1 MDAVIVAAGKGTR
14 MRPLTDERPK
24 PLLPVGTTT
33 LLERTMAQCAPHVER
48 FVLVVGYRGEQIRE
62 AIGESFEG
70 APVEYVEQRERL
82 GTAHAVGC
90 VADVVDDRFV
100 VCNGDLVLD
109 DSLFEALA
117 ATDGHALTVT
127 TVPNPTEYGVVDV
140 AGGDGIAGSGADD
153 SLPRVTGIVEK
164 PDDPPSDLG
173 NVGVYAFEPSIFDAI
188 DRTTK
193 SPRGEYEITDS
204 IELLL
209 EDGAEITAV
218 EYDGTWLD
226 VGRPWDLLTA
236 NEAVLGEL
244 DGDDASE
251 QMIEGTVEDGAHLYG
266 AVVVEDGARVRS
278 GTYVEGPV
286 VIRSGADV
294 GPNAYVRGATV
305 LGPDVRVGNA
315 VEVKNSV
322 LMAGA
327 HAAHLSYVGD
337 SVLGRD
343 VNFGAGTVVANL
355 RHDDANVR
363 MRVKGEAVD
372 TGRRKLGV
380 VLGDGAKT
388 GIDTSLNAGVVLG
401 TGAATE
407 PGESVRRDRGRE

>member
-14 MRPLTDERPK
+14 MRPLTDTRPK

-33 LLERTMAQCAPHVER
+33 LLERAMAQCSPHVDR
-48 FVLVVGYRGEQIRE
+48 YVLVVGYRGDQIRE
-62 AIGESFEG
+62 TVGDEFDG
-70 APVEYVEQRERL
+70 KPVAYVDQHERK
-82 GTAHAVGC
+82 GTAHAVGK
-90 VADVVDDRFV
+90 AAEIVDDRFLV
-100 VCNGDLVLD
+100 LNGDLVLD
-109 DSLFEALA
+109 DALFERLA
-117 ATDGHALTVT
+117 AVDGHVLTVT

-140 AGGDGIAGSGADD
+140 AGSAESESA
-153 SLPRVTGIVEK
+153 RVTGIVEK
-164 PDDPPSDLG
+164 PDEPPSDLA
-173 NVGVYAFEPSIFDAI
+173 NVGVYAFEPSVFDAI
-188 DRTTK
+188 DRTPK

-209 EDGAEITAV
+209 ADDESIAAV

-226 VGRPWDLLTA
+226 VGRPWELIDA
-236 NEAVLGEL
+236 NEAVLAEL
-244 DGDDASE
+244 ETDAGSVTAPADRR
-251 QMIEGTVEDGAHLYG
+251 EGTVEEGAQLHG
-266 AVVVEDGARVRS
+266 PVVVEAGARVRS
-278 GTYVEGPV
+278 GAYVEGPV

-294 GPNAYVRGATV
+294 GPNAYVRGASV
-305 LGPDVRVGNA
+305 IGPDVRVGNG

-322 LMAGA
+322 LLEDA

-337 SVLGRD
+337 SVLGAHA
-343 VNFGAGTVVANL
+343 NFGAGTVVANL

-363 MRVKGEAVD
+363 MRVKGETVD

-380 VLGDGAKT
+380 VLGDEVKT

-407 PGESVRRDRGRE
+407 PGETVTRDRGRD

>member
-1 MDAVIVAAGKGTR
+1 MDAVIVAAGEGTR
-14 MRPLTDERPK
+14 MRPLTETRPK

-33 LLERTMAQCAPHVER
+33 LLERTMSQCAPHVER
-48 FVLVVGYRGEQIRE
+48 FVLVVGYRSDQVREQVGEE
-62 AIGESFEG
+62 FDGH
-70 APVEYVEQRERL
+70 PVTYVEQREPR
-82 GTAHAVGC
+82 GTAHAVGR
-90 VADVVDDRFV
+90 AAEAVDDRFL

-109 DSLFEALA
+109 DELFTHLA

-127 TVPNPTEYGVVDV
+127 TVPDPSQYGVVDV
-140 AGGDGIAGSGADD
+140 DWEAGNGDSA
-153 SLPRVTGIVEK
+153 RVEGIVEK
-164 PDDPPSDLG
+164 PADPPSDLG
-173 NVGVYAFEPSIFDAI
+173 NVGVYAFEPSIFEAI
-188 DRTTK
+188 ERTK
-193 SPRGEYEITDS
+193 LSPRGEYEITDS

-209 EDGAEITAV
+209 EAGESIAAV

-244 DGDDASE
+244 VDGGEE
-251 QMIEGTVEDGAHLYG
+251 QVQRPEGAVESGAELHG
-266 AVVVEDGARVRS
+266 PVVVEDGARVRS
-278 GTYVEGPV
+278 GAYVEGPV
-286 VIRSGADV
+286 VIREGADV
-294 GPNAYVRGATV
+294 GPNAYVRGASV
-305 LGPDVRVGNA
+305 IGPDVRIGNA

-322 LMAGA
+322 LLGGA

-337 SVLGRD
+337 SVLGAD
-343 VNFGAGTVVANL
+343 VNLGAGTVVANL
-355 RHDDANVR
+355 RHDEGNVR

-380 VLGDGAKT
+380 VLGDSAKT

-407 PGESVRRDRGRE
+407 PGETVTRDRGRE

>member
-33 LLERTMAQCAPHVER
+33 LLERTMGQCSPHVDR
-48 FVLVVGYRGEQIRE
+48 FVLVVGYRGDAIRE
-62 AIGESFEG
+62 AIGDTFDG
-70 APVEYVEQRERL
+70 APVEYVEQRQRK
-82 GTAHAVGC
+82 GTAHAVGRA
-90 VADVVDDRFV
+90 ADVVDDRFI

-109 DSLFEALA
+109 DALFERLA
-117 ATDGHALTVT
+117 ATEGHALTVT

-140 AGGDGIAGSGADD
+140 DWDAASTGTA
-153 SLPRVTGIVEK
+153 RVEGIVEK

-188 DRTTK
+188 DRTTE
-193 SPRGEYEITDS
+193 SPRGEFEITDS

-209 EDGAEITAV
+209 DDGAEIAAV

-236 NEAVLGEL
+236 TETVLGEL
-244 DGDDASE
+244 DGDSSSE
-251 QMIEGTVEDGAHLYG
+251 QLIDGTVEDGADLHG
-266 AVVVEDGARVRS
+266 PVVVENGARVRS
-278 GTYVEGPV
+278 GAYVEGPV

-305 LGPDVRVGNA
+305 LGPDVRVGNG

-407 PGESVRRDRGRE
+407 PGETVRRDRGRE